1 MNHVS
6 SEFPSKPPPPAE
18 SSQTVRVS
26 TDTER
31 SELNNIN
38 RRGVIRNIGK
48 IAATV
53 RSFVAFALPNSGK
66 ITELTAAEKE
76 FIRKAADVIFPKDG
90 PIPFSGNEAGVP
102 EYLENLFRNMP
113 EDKRRLMHLLFHF
126 IECSPLAFGPR
137 RTLFTLLKEDEQR
150 EVLDF
155 SNKSLY
161 FRRVALQSLRVLM
174 TMGYMANEDVQ
185 KAVGWRQDQNPF
197 GLK

>member
-1 MNHVS
+1 M
-6 SEFPSKPPPPAE
+6 
-18 SSQTVRVS
+18 
-26 TDTER
+26 
-31 SELNNIN
+31 
-38 RRGVIRNIGK
+38 
-48 IAATV
+48 
-53 RSFVAFALPNSGK
+53 PNSGK

-76 FIRKAADVIFPKDG
+76 FIRKAADVVFPKDG
-90 PIPFSGNEAGVP
+90 PIPVSGNEAGVP
-102 EYLENLFRNMP
+102 QYMENLFRNMP

-137 RTLFTLLKEDEQR
+137 RTLFTLLKENEQK

-155 SNKSLY
+155 SDKSLY

-185 KAVGWRQDQNPF
+185 KAVGWRPDQNPF